1 MAYLQSVNGYFKSRY
16 AEYSPWNATVA
27 MLYLYALGGLN
38 FFLSP
43 MHFLRVFNASDT
55 AVSTLTSSRF
65 YLCKSGQFMG
75 TIFCDT
81 GGSVLVSLRSEY
93 LLIKNRALN
102 GTLQN
107 KH

>member
-1 MAYLQSVNGYFKSRY
+1 MRVKRSDQITWSTMAYLQSVNGYFKSRY

-55 AVSTLTSSRF
+55 ARPQWRLVDF
-65 YLCKSGQFMG
+65 
-75 TIFCDT
+75 IFT
-81 GGSVLVSLRSEY
+81 QSIFVAISVLQV
-93 LLIKNRALN
+93 
-102 GTLQN
+102 
-107 KH
+107 